1 VAGRTKKGQRGRPE
15 LAEGAPMQ
23 KFRTLRSFLRRK
35 ARDESGAATIEAIL
49 WLPMFF
55 YILALSVDVTMVF
68 HSYSR
73 IIRAVE
79 DVNRGLSVGRIK
91 TIDEGKA
98 RITAELSNYKGV
110 QSDIKIIDNVIVT
123 NVSVPVTS
131 LAFLGAV
138 RPMMDKNVMVKTQ
151 QYVEY

>member
-1 VAGRTKKGQRGRPE
+1 
-15 LAEGAPMQ
+15 MQ
-23 KFRTLRSFLRRK
+23 KFRAFKSFVRRK
-35 ARDESGAATIEAIL
+35 ARDESGSATIEAIL

-91 TIDEGKA
+91 TIDEGKQ
-98 RITAELSNYKGV
+98 RIKNDLANYKGV
-110 QSDIKIIDNVIVT
+110 QTDIKIIDNVVVT

-151 QYVEY
+151 QFVEY

>member
-1 VAGRTKKGQRGRPE
+1 
-15 LAEGAPMQ
+15 MQ
-23 KFRTLRSFLRRK
+23 KFRTLKSFVRRK
-35 ARDESGAATIEAIL
+35 AREEDGAATLEAIL

-91 TIDEGKA
+91 TIDEGKL
-98 RITAELSNYKGV
+98 RIKNDLANYKGV
-110 QSDIKIIDNVIVT
+110 QTDIKIIDNVVVT

>member
-1 VAGRTKKGQRGRPE
+1 MSLV
-15 LAEGAPMQ
+15 
-23 KFRTLRSFLRRK
+23 RRQ

-55 YILALSVDVTMVF
+55 YILALSIDLTMVF

-73 IIRAVE
+73 IVRVVE

-91 TIDEGKA
+91 TTDEGKQ
-98 RITAELSNYKGV
+98 RITRELSNYKGV
-110 QSDIKIIDNVIVT
+110 QSDIRITDDNVIVT
-123 NVSVPVTS
+123 NVSVPITS
-131 LAFLGAV
+131 LVFLGAA
-138 RPMMDKNVMVKTQ
+138 RPLMDKNVMVKTQ

>member
-1 VAGRTKKGQRGRPE
+1 
-15 LAEGAPMQ
+15 MQ
-23 KFRTLRSFLRRK
+23 KFRTIKSFVLRK
-35 ARDESGAATIEAIL
+35 AQDESGAATIEAIL

-55 YILALSVDVTMVF
+55 YVLALSVDVTMVF

-91 TIDEGKA
+91 TIDEGKL
-98 RITAELSNYKGV
+98 RISSELSNFKGV
-110 QSDIKIIDNVIVT
+110 QSDIKIVDNVIVT

>member
-1 VAGRTKKGQRGRPE
+1 MK
-15 LAEGAPMQ
+15 
-23 KFRTLRSFLRRK
+23 KFRNLKSFMRRK

-55 YILALSVDVTMVF
+55 YILAMSVDVTMIF

-91 TIDEGKA
+91 TIDEGKQ
-98 RITAELSNYKGV
+98 RIASELSNYKGV

>member
-1 VAGRTKKGQRGRPE
+1 MMKLRA
-15 LAEGAPMQ
+15 
-23 KFRTLRSFLRRK
+23 LRSCIRRK

-55 YILALSVDVTMVF
+55 YILAMSVDVTMIF

-91 TIDEGKA
+91 TIDEGKQ
-98 RITAELSNYKGV
+98 RIAASLSNYKGV
-110 QSDIKIIDNVIVT
+110 TSDIKIVDNVVVT

>member
-1 VAGRTKKGQRGRPE
+1 
-15 LAEGAPMQ
+15 MH
-23 KFRTLRSFLRRK
+23 KFRSLGSILRSK

-98 RITAELSNYKGV
+98 RIVAELSNYKGV
-110 QSDIKIIDNVIVT
+110 ASDIKIIDNVIVT

-138 RPMMDKNVMVKTQ
+138 RPMMDKNVLVKTQ

>member
-1 VAGRTKKGQRGRPE
+1 
-15 LAEGAPMQ
+15 MQ
-23 KFRTLRSFLRRK
+23 NFRTLMSFLRRK

-91 TIDEGKA
+91 TIDEGKQ
-98 RITAELSNYKGV
+98 RIAAALSNYKGV
-110 QSDIKIIDNVIVT
+110 QSDIKITNDNVIVT

-138 RPMMDKNVMVKTQ
+138 RPMMDKNVMVTTQ
-151 QYVEY
+151 QYREN

>member
-1 VAGRTKKGQRGRPE
+1 
-15 LAEGAPMQ
+15 MQ
-23 KFRTLRSFLRRK
+23 KFRALKSFVRRK

-79 DVNRGLSVGRIK
+79 DVNRGLSVGRIES
-91 TIDEGKA
+91 IDEGKQKIA
-98 RITAELSNYKGV
+98 TELANYRGV
-110 QSDIKIIDNVIVT
+110 QSEIKIVDNVIVT

-138 RPMMDKNVMVKTQ
+138 RPMMDKNVLVKTQ

>member
-1 VAGRTKKGQRGRPE
+1 
-15 LAEGAPMQ
+15 M
-23 KFRTLRSFLRRK
+23 RRK
-35 ARDESGAATIEAIL
+35 VRDEDGSATVEALL

-91 TIDEGKA
+91 TIEEGKQ
-98 RITAELSNYKGV
+98 RISATLANYAGV
-110 QSDIKIIDNVIVT
+110 ESDIKIVDNVIVT

-131 LAFLGAV
+131 LVVLGAV
-138 RPMMDKNVMVKTQ
+138 KPMMDKNVMVKTQ
-151 QYVEY
+151 QFVEY

>member
-1 VAGRTKKGQRGRPE
+1 
-15 LAEGAPMQ
+15 M
-23 KFRTLRSFLRRK
+23 SFLRRK

-91 TIDEGKA
+91 TIDEGKQ
-98 RITAELSNYKGV
+98 RIAAALSNYKGV
-110 QSDIKIIDNVIVT
+110 QSDIKITNDNVIVT

-138 RPMMDKNVMVKTQ
+138 RPMMDKNVMVTTQ
-151 QYVEY
+151 QYREN

>member
-1 VAGRTKKGQRGRPE
+1 
-15 LAEGAPMQ
+15 MQ
-23 KFRTLRSFLRRK
+23 KFRTIKSFVRGK
-35 ARDESGAATIEAIL
+35 AQDESGAATIEAIL

-55 YILALSVDVTMVF
+55 YVLALSVDVTMVF

-91 TIDEGKA
+91 TIDEGKL
-98 RITAELSNYKGV
+98 RISSELSNYKGV
-110 QSDIKIIDNVIVT
+110 QSDIKIVDNVIVT

>member
-1 VAGRTKKGQRGRPE
+1 
-15 LAEGAPMQ
+15 MQ
-23 KFRTLRSFLRRK
+23 KFRTLTSFLRRK

-73 IIRAVE
+73 IIRVVE

-98 RITAELSNYKGV
+98 RITADLSNYSGV
-110 QSDIKIIDNVIVT
+110 KSDIKIIDNVILT

-138 RPMMDKNVMVKTQ
+138 RPMMDKYAVVKTQ

>member
-1 VAGRTKKGQRGRPE
+1 MFV
-15 LAEGAPMQ
+15 EGAPMK
-23 KFRTLRSFLRRK
+23 KFRALTSFMRRK

-91 TIDEGKA
+91 TIDEGKQ
-98 RITAELSNYKGV
+98 RIKNDLVNYKGV
-110 QSDIKIIDNVIVT
+110 QTDIKIIDNVVVT

-138 RPMMDKNVMVKTQ
+138 RPMMDKNVMVRTQ